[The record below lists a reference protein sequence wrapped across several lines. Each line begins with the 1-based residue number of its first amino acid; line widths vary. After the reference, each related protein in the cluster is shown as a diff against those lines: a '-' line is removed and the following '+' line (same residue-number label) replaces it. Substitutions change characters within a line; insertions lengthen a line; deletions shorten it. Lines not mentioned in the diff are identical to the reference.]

1 MQESAS
7 FQKLGQI
14 FIYKCTV
21 KFWVCIYILHL
32 NIKNTALYLFFNT
45 YFCPALTSLVAQDLI
60 NSIYSFWCIEYVQI
74 NYRSILKWFTFIIM
88 STISLIVLFLF
99 VQTKWNSSRYR
110 VSWAFGFT
118 EYTCSL
124 NNFTY
129 FVSVIGFEKD
139 DDRDKC
145 YTCIVTL
152 IILAVILGVLSI
164 VSIVAVITFC
174 ILKCLKGTHVLCL
187 VLNILFTLYL
197 SYSC

>member
-1 MQESAS
+1 M
-7 FQKLGQI
+7 
-14 FIYKCTV
+14 
-21 KFWVCIYILHL
+21 
-32 NIKNTALYLFFNT
+32 ALYLFFNT

-60 NSIYSFWCIEYVQI
+60 NATCSFWCIEYLQI

-99 VQTKWNSSRYR
+99 VQAKWNSSRYR

-118 EYTCSL
+118 EYSYYCP

-139 DDRDKC
+139 DDRCNC
-145 YTCIVTL
+145 YTCIVIL
-152 IILAVILGVLSI
+152 ILLAVILGVLSI
-164 VSIVAVITFC
+164 LSICAVVIFC
-174 ILKCLKGTHVLCL
+174 ILKCLKGTYVLCL